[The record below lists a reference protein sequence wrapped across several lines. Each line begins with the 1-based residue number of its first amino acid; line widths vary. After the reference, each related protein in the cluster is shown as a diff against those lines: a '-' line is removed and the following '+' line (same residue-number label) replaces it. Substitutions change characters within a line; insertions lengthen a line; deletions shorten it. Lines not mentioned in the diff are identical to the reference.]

1 MLEVGIPLS
10 KSFPSV
16 AYISFII
23 KIPSI
28 TKTAMAKI
36 LSHSI
41 KMYLSKSVRI
51 KKNVGQANIP
61 ARNFQA
67 HCRECRFPQWTRK
80 SLILDA
86 VSVGFSIG

>member
-1 MLEVGIPLS
+1 MPLS

-51 KKNVGQANIP
+51 KKTGDKLTYPRGIFKPIVARADSP
-61 ARNFQA
+61 ARA
-67 HCRECRFPQWTRK
+67 RK
-80 SLILDA
+80 SLILDV
-86 VSVGFSIG
+86 VSVAFSIR